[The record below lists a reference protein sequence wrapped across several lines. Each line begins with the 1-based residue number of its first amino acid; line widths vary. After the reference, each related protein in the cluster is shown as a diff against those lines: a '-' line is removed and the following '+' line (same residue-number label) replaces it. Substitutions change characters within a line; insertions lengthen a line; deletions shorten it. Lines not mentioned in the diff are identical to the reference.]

1 MIRRLSAAIVISA
14 LLVCQQLPA
23 QSNKPTFSPSQLPI
37 EYGIYDPHFDARVE
51 SLLRKMT
58 LEEKVGQLVQYSAG
72 QPTGPGTGRSDYEQM
87 IAKGEV
93 GSLFNITT
101 ERETNSYQQL
111 AVEKPRLPLPILFGL
126 DVIHGFRTE
135 SPIPLA
141 VASPWDP
148 PLVQK
153 AAGVAAQEASA

>member
-37 EYGIYDPHFDARVE
+37 GYSIYDPHFDARVE

-87 IAKGEV
+87 IAKGEI
-93 GSLFNITT
+93 GSLFNTTT
-101 ERETNSYQQL
+101 ERETNTYQNL
-111 AVEKPRLPLPILFGL
+111 AVKKSRLHTPIFFGL
-126 DVIHGFRTE
+126 AVIHGFRTQ

-141 VASPWDP
+141 AVSPWDP

-153 AAGVAAQEASA
+153 AAGVA